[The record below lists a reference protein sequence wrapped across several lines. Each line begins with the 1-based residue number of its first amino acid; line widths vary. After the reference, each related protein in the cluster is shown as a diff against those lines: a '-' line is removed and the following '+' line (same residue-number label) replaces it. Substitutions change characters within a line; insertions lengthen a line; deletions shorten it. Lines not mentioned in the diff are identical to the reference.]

1 MYIGFWVYQ
10 GYSEAKRSLLQKGLD
25 KKNWNR
31 GLGFTVAFRVRSL
44 FAKDLDSSMPVPL
57 TNLTLNFSAP
67 KA

>member
-25 KKNWNR
+25 RKNWNR
-31 GLGFTVAFRVRSL
+31 GLGFVAF
-44 FAKDLDSSMPVPL
+44 FAKDFDSSMPVPL
-57 TNLTLNFSAP
+57 TNLTLKVSAP